1 MKQML
6 AENCEQGEGPMI
18 DIPVINDSHVEI
30 EENQE
35 TYINTTKNK
44 KRRTRREQ
52 NCVVRDFMTALAL
65 CHNVTPTHPDEND
78 LSIVEF

>member
-30 EENQE
+30 EEN
-35 TYINTTKNK
+35 
-44 KRRTRREQ
+44 
-52 NCVVRDFMTALAL
+52 
-65 CHNVTPTHPDEND
+65 
-78 LSIVEF
+78 